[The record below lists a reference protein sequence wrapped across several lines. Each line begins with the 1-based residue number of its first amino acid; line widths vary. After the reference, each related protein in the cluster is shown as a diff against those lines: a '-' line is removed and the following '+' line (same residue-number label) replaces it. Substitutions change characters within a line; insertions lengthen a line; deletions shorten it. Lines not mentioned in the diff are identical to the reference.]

1 MIRKAFKMKLYS
13 NTIEEYRKRH
23 NPIWKELESVLKNNG
38 VHNYSIFFD
47 DETNGL
53 FGYAEIESEGK
64 WEAIAE
70 TVVCKKWWKHMEN
83 IMETN
88 TDNSPIS
95 VELKEVFYLD

>member
-1 MIRKAFKMKLYS
+1 MKLYP
-13 NTIEEYRKRH
+13 NKIEEYRKRH

-38 VHNYSIFFD
+38 IHNYSIFFD
-47 DETNGL
+47 DETNSL

-64 WEAIAE
+64 WKAIAE
-70 TVVCKKWWKHMEN
+70 TVVCKKWWKHMAD

-95 VELKEVFYLD
+95 AELKEVFYMN